1 MPVIGTKT
9 VSVHRMEA
17 DKAVYA
23 GAANNLAFVDTVTLQ
38 RYPSNGKSPDRA
50 TMGIARTF
58 PSADGKPLLV
68 IVTKTAHIPKGVNV
82 NDVTAW
88 LSGEADATLGS
99 TEFVNLSVKHDITIE

>member
-1 MPVIGTKT
+1 MSSIGTKT

-23 GAANNLAFVDTVTLQ
+23 GVANNLAFVDTVTLQ
-38 RYPSNGKSPDRA
+38 RYPSNGKGPDRA

-58 PSADGKPLLV
+58 PDADGKPLLV

-82 NDVTAW
+82 SDVSAW
-88 LSGEADATLGS
+88 LSGEANTVLGS
-99 TEFVNLSVKHDITIE
+99 TEFTNLSIKHDITIE